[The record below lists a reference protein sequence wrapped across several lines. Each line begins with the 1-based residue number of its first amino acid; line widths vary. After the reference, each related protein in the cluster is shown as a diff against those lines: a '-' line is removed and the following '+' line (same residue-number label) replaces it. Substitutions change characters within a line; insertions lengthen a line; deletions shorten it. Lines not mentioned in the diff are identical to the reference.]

1 MYLSYC
7 SLYDKFSFTIRFNSY
22 IIQSVSRNFVIV
34 MSSPIN
40 IGHLSNFDRSTTG
53 YYCRS
58 IGYYF
63 VAHRILG
70 IVDLATAVVAG
81 HYYTTTIMLG
91 HLHSRTSCFSHH
103 SIAS

>member
-22 IIQSVSRNFVIV
+22 IIQSGSRNFYIV
-34 MSSPIN
+34 MISPIN
-40 IGHLSNFDRSTTG
+40 IGHLSNFDHSTTG

-58 IGYYF
+58 ISYYF

-81 HYYTTTIMLG
+81 QYYTTTIMLS